1 MLLGAIL
8 KLTGMLT
15 LGWGWVI
22 GGGLLASLLPLGLTI
37 AFVAC
42 KLTGVLAVS
51 WLWILL
57 VILIDLGELAHS
69 LGS

>member
-57 VILIDLGELAHS
+57 VILIDLGELANS

>member
-15 LGWGWVI
+15 LGWGWII

-42 KLTGVLAVS
+42 KLTGVLAAS
-51 WLWILL
+51 WLWILP
-57 VILIDLGELAHS
+57 VILIDLGELANS
-69 LGS
+69 LN